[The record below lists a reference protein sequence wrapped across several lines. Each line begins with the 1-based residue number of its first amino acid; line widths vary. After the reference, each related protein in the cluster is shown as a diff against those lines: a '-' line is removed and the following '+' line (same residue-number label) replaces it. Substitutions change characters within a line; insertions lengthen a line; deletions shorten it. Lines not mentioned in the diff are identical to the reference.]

1 LSFYSMLS
9 DRWRSVRLMLLVFL
23 AAALLYVGL
32 GWWTFTVPVSLE
44 DAQACGFTLDDF
56 APSGRIEYPPTAAWC
71 LSFVRKQEYWS
82 AVCAG
87 LSVAFVA
94 FSLSTV
100 RRLGAGIAA
109 GAAMG
114 GGILALGAICIG
126 CLAPILSVVGLGIGG
141 TLLIGMPKWLMALN
155 TLLLTGWGTL
165 FLSRRLAVCPVI
177 IGKDC
182 TPTSPRNIES

>member
-1 LSFYSMLS
+1 MLNN
-9 DRWRSVRLMLLVFL
+9 RLFSHRMQVLLVLVFF
-23 AAALLYVGL
+23 AAALFYVAL

-56 APSGRIEYPPTAAWC
+56 APSGRIEYPVTAAWW

-94 FSLSTV
+94 LSLSTV
-100 RRLGAGIAA
+100 RRLGAGIAT

-114 GGILALGAICIG
+114 GSVLALAALCIG
-126 CLAPILSVVGLGIGG
+126 CLAPILSVVGLGIGS
-141 TLLIGMPKWLMALN
+141 TLFIGMPKWLMALN
-155 TLLLTGWGTL
+155 TLLLTGWGSL

-177 IGKDC
+177 FTPDC
-182 TPTSPRNIES
+182 KTPSPRHDES